1 MLTLSRL
8 AIHPVKSMRGLQLS
22 HTYAG
27 PGGPAFDRIFM
38 LTEPDGTFITARQLP
53 QLVLFT
59 PTLLPDGL
67 WLSGPD
73 GSQRQVRF
81 DDFLTHPSP
90 TEVWGNHFTALVAPT
105 PVNHWLSQYLQREV
119 QLRWIGPQ
127 PDRRVT
133 RHPEVPLAFADGYP
147 YLLTSESSLDDL
159 RRRCP
164 ADVGMNQFRPNL
176 VVRGAAPWQED
187 SWRLLRI
194 GGIRFQVTKPCSRC
208 IFTTVSPARGVRHPN
223 GEPLSTLKRFRT
235 ADNGDVDF
243 GLNLIALNSGIIR
256 VGDEVEVL
264 ENGPARRYGAGDTS
278 GTDGAPSAAPAEVTL
293 EWKGRI
299 LRGNNQQPLLDQLEN
314 QGIRVPWSCR
324 AGVCGSCRIRLL
336 EGEVKPLNGKAV
348 ADDGTI
354 LCCSCIPQSSLRL
367 SDG

>member
-1 MLTLSRL
+1 MITLSRL
-8 AIHPVKSMRGLQLS
+8 AVHPVKSMRGLQLS
-22 HTYAG
+22 HTHAG
-27 PGGPAFDRIFM
+27 PAGPAFDRIFM

-67 WLSGPD
+67 WLSAPD
-73 GSQRQVRF
+73 GSSGQIRF
-81 DDFLTHPSP
+81 DDFLPEPSP
-90 TEVWGNHFTALVAPT
+90 TEVWGNHFSALIAP
-105 PVNHWLSQYLQREV
+105 PSINRWLSKLLTREV

-127 PDRRVT
+127 PDRRVMK
-133 RHPEVPLAFADGYP
+133 HPQVPLAFADGFP
-147 YLLTSESSLDDL
+147 WLLTSESSLDSL

-164 ADVGMNQFRPNL
+164 AGVEMNQFRPNL

-187 SWRLLRI
+187 RWQLLRI

-208 IFTTVSPARGVRHPN
+208 ILTTVSPA
-223 GEPLSTLKRFRT
+223 
-235 ADNGDVDF
+235 VDF
-243 GLNLIALNSGIIR
+243 GLNLIALDSGIIR
-256 VGDEVEVL
+256 VGDEVEIL
-264 ENGPARRYGAGDTS
+264 ETGPARHYADAGQPQVAS
-278 GTDGAPSAAPAEVTL
+278 APVAAPGEVTL
-293 EWKGRI
+293 EWNGTA

-336 EGEVKPLNGKAV
+336 EGDVRALNGKAV

-354 LCCSCIPQSSLRL
+354 LCCSCVPQSSLKL